1 MTGLGPPDPAIVP
14 VAASPD
20 ETPVAAIDAA
30 LAALSTAPPATPPAE
45 DADELVRPFLITGG
59 RTRTD
64 VPEVAIETVVCAR
77 SDAASHRPELRRE
90 ERRVLD
96 ALRGPMSVAEVS
108 AHLTIP
114 LRAAVILVSELVAAG
129 IIVAGRNADTGDTD
143 FLMEIRSALQLL

>member
-1 MTGLGPPDPAIVP
+1 MGLGPPDPAIDS
-14 VAASPD
+14 VAGSSD

-30 LAALSTAPPATPPAE
+30 LAALPTSPATPPTEA
-45 DADELVRPFLITGG
+45 ADELVRPFLITGG

-77 SDAASHRPELRRE
+77 SDAASHRLELRRE

-114 LRAAVILVSELVAAG
+114 LRAAVILVSELVAGG